1 MPAVSLFY
9 APFRTMPSI
18 IRTAEPSRLRAEAE
32 AAIARVVT
40 PADRKLQQQFDHD
53 HLPHCRT
60 SIAAEA
66 LPDGKAY

>member
-9 APFRTMPSI
+9 APFRTIPSI
-18 IRTAEPSRLRAEAE
+18 IRTAEPSRLRAESE
-32 AAIARVVT
+32 TAIARVVT
-40 PADRKLQQQFDHD
+40 PADRTLQQFDHD